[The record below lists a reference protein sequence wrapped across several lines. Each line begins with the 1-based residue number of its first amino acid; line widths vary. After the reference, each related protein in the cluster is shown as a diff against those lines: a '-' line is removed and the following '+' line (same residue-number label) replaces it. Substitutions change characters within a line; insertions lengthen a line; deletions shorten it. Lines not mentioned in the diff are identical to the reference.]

1 MFFAHCYHN
10 RYFFENL
17 FVLSKNREFCFQF
30 LQTFKKKI
38 AFFVV
43 FAKKYNYL
51 FLADKKI
58 SEKLES
64 MMWCD
69 GLSTVEYL
77 QNLCCFFDGKA
88 EE

>member
-1 MFFAHCYHN
+1 M
-10 RYFFENL
+10 
-17 FVLSKNREFCFQF
+17 
-30 LQTFKKKI
+30 
-38 AFFVV
+38 

-64 MMWCD
+64 MMWYN
-69 GLSTVEYL
+69 GFSTVEYL
-77 QNLCCFFDGKA
+77 QNLWCFFDAKA